1 MSAKKP
7 VPAVEVANF
16 FIKSGEGSYSPLK
29 IQKLVYIANLLHVA
43 EFQENLVKEPFQ
55 AWDYGP
61 VIPSLY
67 HKLKEYGRSSIARP
81 IPVTENSNLTEEQ
94 ISLLQ
99 KADEAFGKLPPSILV
114 SITHLKGGAW
124 DKSYVAGASV
134 DITNELVQE
143 EALRIKSVS
152 GVNS

>member
-1 MSAKKP
+1 MTNTTP
-7 VPAVEVANF
+7 VPAIEVANF
-16 FIKSGEGSYSPLK
+16 FIKSGNGSYSPLK
-29 IQKLVYIANLLHVA
+29 LQKLVYIANLLHVA
-43 EFQENLVKEPFQ
+43 EFKKNLVKEPFQ

-81 IPVTENSNLTEEQ
+81 LHVKEENHLTDQQ
-94 ISLLQ
+94 IDLLQ
-99 KADEAFGKLPPSILV
+99 KVDEAFGRLPPSVLV

-134 DITNELVQE
+134 DISDELIVA
-143 EALRIKSVS
+143 EADQITRK
-152 GVNS
+152 NRA